1 MRWNIAPETISLVIL
16 GIIWVYSRKGSHLPS
31 LKNRMFQGCLT
42 VTFAAMT
49 SNILSTFML
58 YDYIRVPVLL
68 TWAVTT
74 VYFILTPLMGLVYY
88 LYVVS
93 IIYEERPQLKNM
105 ILAGVIP
112 AVFYALL
119 VLSNPFTGCMFSI
132 TEGNYTQGNCILL
145 TYLVFYAYCVGCILV
160 GCQEQ
165 DLH

>member
-1 MRWNIAPETISLVIL
+1 MRWNIAPESISLVIL

-58 YDYIRVPVLL
+58 YHYVRVPVLM

-93 IIYEERPQLKNM
+93 IIYEERPQLKPM
-105 ILAGVIP
+105 VLAGVIP
-112 AVFYALL
+112 AVFYAGL
-119 VLSNPFTGCMFSI
+119 VLSNPFNRNIKNKLFK
-132 TEGNYTQGNCILL
+132 QGTKWASPLQRPNPSL
-145 TYLVFYAYCVGCILV
+145 TL
-160 GCQEQ
+160 
-165 DLH
+165 